1 MMQAESN
8 SKYGSARERIHTKK
22 EVERERQQY
31 TLKGV
36 ETEAVELM
44 RLAASSQG
52 VKIGH
57 WVSERLKE
65 AAKRALDDTDRHRNV
80 LKNLVEGS
88 EGSGLRTLSLSD
100 SAMSR
105 AELEE
110 RVRRLELEVQEML
123 RFQRDTL
130 GILLGKII

>member
-1 MMQAESN
+1 
-8 SKYGSARERIHTKK
+8 
-22 EVERERQQY
+22 
-31 TLKGV
+31 
-36 ETEAVELM
+36 VELM